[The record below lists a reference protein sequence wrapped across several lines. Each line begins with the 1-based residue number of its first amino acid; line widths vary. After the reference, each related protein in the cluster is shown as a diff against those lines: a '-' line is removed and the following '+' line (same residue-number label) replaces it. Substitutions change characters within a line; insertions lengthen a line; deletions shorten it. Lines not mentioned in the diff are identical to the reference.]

1 MLRQGPASLNEF
13 LSIAELLADASQ
25 QLEAVSD
32 SPRLDA
38 ELLLARAIDTPRS
51 YLIAHPEDEPDDDAV
66 RRFSDAIDMRAS
78 GQPIAYITGE
88 KEFWSLD
95 LKVTPA
101 TLVPRPE
108 TELLVEH
115 AIGYVSRREPSR
127 VLDLGTGSG
136 AIALAIARE
145 RPLSDVV
152 ATDVSEEA
160 LDVARH
166 NARAHDIPNIT
177 FTAGDWLDA
186 VAGKTFDVI
195 VSNPPYVR
203 ADDPALA
210 ALHAEPRGALVSGD
224 DGLDDIRRIV
234 TDAKAAS
241 APGGA
246 LLIEHGSD
254 QGEPVAGL
262 FNDAGWTGVRGILDL
277 AGLSRVTVGHA
288 PDDA

>member
-1 MLRQGPASLNEF
+1 MLRQGPAALNEF

-25 QLEAVSD
+25 RLEAISD

-78 GQPIAYITGE
+78 GQPLAYITGE

-108 TELLVEH
+108 TELLVEY
-115 AIGYVSRREPSR
+115 AIGFVSRREPMR

-152 ATDVSEEA
+152 ATDTSEEA

-166 NARAHDIPNIT
+166 NARAHDIPNVT
-177 FTAGDWLDA
+177 FAAGDWLDA
-186 VAGKTFDVI
+186 VAGEAFDVI

-203 ADDPALA
+203 ADDPALD
-210 ALHAEPRGALVSGD
+210 ALHAEPRGALVAGN

-234 TDAKAAS
+234 TDARRACL
-241 APGGA
+241 PGGV
-246 LLIEHGSD
+246 LLVEHGAD
-254 QGEPVAGL
+254 QGDAVARL
-262 FNDAGWTGVRGILDL
+262 FVEAGWRDVRGVRDL